1 MIEFNN
7 STHSPQIRDHIL
19 RNQFS
24 LYHVCVSCELWY
36 DKHKSWKVYTILMYP
51 YYRSV
56 RLCWCWAGRVD
67 NLEIGSG
74 TEFVKHGPRCWL
86 KEPAPPAYLPLCPAR
101 ARNTGIWPQAA
112 HYKLSS
118 GSNIF
123 TRQATT
129 PHSFLT
135 KSAIYLIWLNWTR
148 YHLFG
153 DSQNWWMMQKA
164 QNIPPVQL
172 WVGWARDQRCSS
184 CNSQLTHCLD
194 P

>member
-1 MIEFNN
+1 MTNINFEA
-7 STHSPQIRDHIL
+7 
-19 RNQFS
+19 
-24 LYHVCVSCELWY
+24 
-36 DKHKSWKVYTILMYP
+36 KVYTKITYP

-56 RLCWCWAGRVD
+56 RVCWCWAGRVD

-86 KEPAPPAYLPLCPAR
+86 KEPAPPAWAGQSAPAR

-123 TRQATT
+123 TRQETT

-135 KSAIYLIWLNWTR
+135 KSGRLHLIKLEQTSSLRTLTKLMNDAKSSKYSPCPIMGWLGER
-148 YHLFG
+148 P
-153 DSQNWWMMQKA
+153 K
-164 QNIPPVQL
+164 V
-172 WVGWARDQRCSS
+172 
-184 CNSQLTHCLD
+184 
-194 P
+194 

>member
-86 KEPAPPAYLPLCPAR
+86 KEPAPPAWAGQSAPAR

-123 TRQATT
+123 TRQETT

-135 KSAIYLIWLNWTR
+135 KSGTLHLIKNGTDII
-148 YHLFG
+148 FE
-153 DSQNWWMMQKA
+153 D
-164 QNIPPVQL
+164 
-172 WVGWARDQRCSS
+172 
-184 CNSQLTHCLD
+184 THKIDEWCKKLKIF
-194 P
+194 PLSNYGLAGRETKGVALVTAS